1 MEHLLNRSSFQYSF
15 LLFFNSTIHF
25 KVLNLSY
32 TICINMFCL
41 IQNCGIVNSSLIWI
55 TLYEWMWWQ
64 YRKKKHAQKYQAL
77 TWKIPEDDVQ
87 IYALLHMGQTGDEVI
102 DAPQAYPLG
111 ILPQGCTKRKQRWSI
126 RPGYGRKWIQLL
138 HKWLPLLSVSSSE

>member
-64 YRKKKHAQKYQAL
+64 YRKKKA
-77 TWKIPEDDVQ
+77 
-87 IYALLHMGQTGDEVI
+87 
-102 DAPQAYPLG
+102 
-111 ILPQGCTKRKQRWSI
+111 CTKV
-126 RPGYGRKWIQLL
+126 PGSYMENTRGWCTDLCSAPHGTDWWQGYWCSSGLSPRDFATGL
-138 HKWLPLLSVSSSE
+138 HKKKAEVKHQARLWQKMNTVAS